1 MFLKRTILAFVLIC
15 LAAVVASAAVAG
27 QSPSERVHEGVD
39 RIIETLSD
47 PVMQDPARHDEAL
60 GRLLHVA
67 EEYIDFELV
76 TKFAVGRPWL
86 QMSDDLRTRLQDAF
100 MELLEYSYLKTIPAY
115 GGQDVQYTRED
126 ISGSN
131 AKVQTV
137 VTDKDKKIIV
147 EFRLKIVQGR
157 WMIYDVVAEGVSL
170 VMNYRSQFAEVL
182 NKGTGEDLLKAIQ
195 DRIRQINQGKEGQPA
210 S

>member
-1 MFLKRTILAFVLIC
+1 MSLKRTILAFVLIC
-15 LAAVVASAAVAG
+15 LAAAGASAAVAG
-27 QSPSERVHEGVD
+27 QSPTDRVREGVD
-39 RIIETLSD
+39 RIVETLSD

-60 GRLLHVA
+60 GRLLRVA
-67 EEYIDFELV
+67 EDYIDFELV

-86 QMSDDLRTRLQDAF
+86 QMSDDLRVKLQDAF
-100 MELLEYSYLKTIPAY
+100 MQLLEHSYLKSIPAY
-115 GGQDVQYTRED
+115 GGQNVEYTRED
-126 ISGSN
+126 VSGGN
-131 AKVQTV
+131 AKVQTAI
-137 VTDKDKKIIV
+137 TDKDKKIIV
-147 EFRLKIVQGR
+147 EFRLKFVQGK

-195 DRIRQINQGKEGQPA
+195 DRIMQINQGKEGQPA